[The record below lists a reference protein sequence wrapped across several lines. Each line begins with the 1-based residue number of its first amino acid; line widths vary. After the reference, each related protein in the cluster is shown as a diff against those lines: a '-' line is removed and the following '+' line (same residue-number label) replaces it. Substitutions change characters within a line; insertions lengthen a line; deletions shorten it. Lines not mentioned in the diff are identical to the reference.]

1 MIDRQL
7 ADGLA
12 VNIQQALD
20 SAVQTMIQ
28 DTLQRLI
35 IDPEWLGKIQRQV
48 DQTMGQ
54 RVTERLSGVDITAII
69 AQQADGSIDR
79 LRQRLREDLA
89 LSGMQDQATKV
100 QLTIMDEATVVE
112 NCLVSRDADIQNNAK
127 VGGTLS
133 INNLV
138 VRGSINTDNRS
149 WNELSDVIRD
159 RAVAAMTQ
167 QWRDDLVKAVIDQA
181 RVSGI
186 DFNTVTIQGQPL
198 VADGCLAA
206 DIRESSLERVGVLHE
221 LEVRGQAGIA
231 NTLRVRGG
239 RVGIN
244 TDSPEMALSV
254 WDEETNIVAGKLS
267 RDRAWIGT
275 GRHQNLALGVDRDP
289 AIEIDKDGLT
299 TVKKLRVDRF
309 RIGHATDLPGW
320 SGSRGDFMLNSD
332 PKPQAPFAW
341 VCLGGFR
348 WQPLGAI
355 G

>member
-1 MIDRQL
+1 MVDIETAGSL
-7 ADGLA
+7 AE
-12 VNIQQALD
+12 NIQRAID
-20 SAVQTMIQ
+20 TAVQSMIQ
-28 DTLQRLI
+28 DTLARLVV
-35 IDPEWLGKIQRQV
+35 DPDWLDKIQKQV
-48 DQTMGQ
+48 DVTMAQ
-54 RVTERLSGVDITAII
+54 RVTERLSTIDMGSLI
-69 AQQADGSIDR
+69 AQHADGSIDR
-79 LRQRLREDLA
+79 LRQRLRDDVA
-89 LSGMQDQATKV
+89 LRGLVDQATV
-100 QLTIMDEATVVE
+100 PQLTIMDEATVVE
-112 NCLVSRDADIQNNAK
+112 NCLVSRDTDTHNNAK
-127 VGGTLS
+127 IGGTLTV
-133 INNLV
+133 NNLV
-138 VRGSINTDNRS
+138 VRGVVNTDNRS
-149 WNELSDVIRD
+149 WHELSETIKN

-198 VADGCLAA
+198 VSDGCLAA
-206 DIRESSLERVGVLHE
+206 DIHESSLQRVGVLHE
-221 LEVRGQAGIA
+221 LEVQGQAGIA
-231 NTLRVRGG
+231 NTLRVRSG

-320 SGSRGDFMLNSD
+320 SGSRGDFMFNSD

>member
-20 SAVQTMIQ
+20 TAVQAMIQ
-28 DTLQRLI
+28 ETLQRLI
-35 IDPEWLGKIQRQV
+35 VDPEWLAKIQRQV

-54 RVTERLSGVDITAII
+54 RVTERLSGVDIASVI
-69 AQQADGSIDR
+69 AQQADGSLER

-89 LSGMQDQATKV
+89 LTGIQDQATLT
-100 QLTIMDEATVVE
+100 QLTVMDEATVIE
-112 NCLVSRDADIQNNAK
+112 NCLVSRQADVHEDAR
-127 VGGTLS
+127 VGGTLT

-138 VRGSINTDNRS
+138 VTGTVNTDNRS
-149 WNELSDVIRD
+149 WNELSDVIRN
-159 RAVAAMTQ
+159 RAVASMTQ
-167 QWRDDLVKAVIDQA
+167 QWRDDLVQAVIDQA

-186 DFNTVTIQGQPL
+186 DFNAVTIQGQPL

-206 DIRESSLERVGVLHE
+206 DIRESSLQRVGVLHE
-221 LEVRGQAGIA
+221 LEVQGQAGIA

-320 SGSRGDFMLNSD
+320 SGSRGDFMLNS
-332 PKPQAPFAW
+332 AH
-341 VCLGGFR
+341 
-348 WQPLGAI
+348 QPPRTVNHDTASFKESLRTKR
-355 G
+355 